1 MVTYAMLVCQR
12 YRSRCVD
19 FGAGGSKFKSQVS
32 PHILN
37 THKIEHQW
45 KGGRGVEGGKM
56 STPSAWVYQ

>member
-1 MVTYAMLVCQR
+1 MVTYAMLVCQC

-37 THKIEHQW
+37 THKIEHRW
-45 KGGRGVEGGKM
+45 KGRGGGGGGGGG
-56 STPSAWVYQ
+56 